1 MKSNMTKMLTLGAAA
16 VAAFVAVYA
25 IFAVD
30 EGMVQEALSIICLIP
45 LALYAKNY
53 GIKPGITAMAASIAL
68 SALLVQPTV
77 FITYT
82 VPSAIIGTIYGICLR
97 RFSTIP
103 AVAILSGLCV
113 LRLVYELLM
122 SSFFSDINI
131 AEEYSEIIGIVTG
144 FFTKD
149 GSSALGLLI
158 HDMVL
163 FSIPVIFVMGAVAKA
178 AIAHVIMCIILY
190 RIFREK
196 QVIVLPRLNGTDIPA
211 TVLYLV
217 LFLASIILCVLLLSG
232 AIGYS
237 FVIALTVDLTIVYMY
252 LYLMYCFRH
261 FKKKRS
267 NYLMTLLMVI
277 VFPITDLIYAV
288 GFLIGVCRGEKTQHE
303 Q

>member
-30 EGMVQEALSIICLIP
+30 DGMVQEVLSIICLLPI
-45 LALYAKNY
+45 ALYTKKY
-53 GIKPGITAMAASIAL
+53 GVKPGITAMAASIAL

-77 FITYT
+77 FVTYT

-97 RFSTIP
+97 RFSAIP

-122 SSFFSDINI
+122 SSFFFDINI
-131 AEEYSEIIGIVTG
+131 AEEYSQIIGIVTG
-144 FFTKD
+144 FFTND
-149 GSSALGLLI
+149 VGSALGLLI
-158 HDMVL
+158 HDMTR

-178 AIAHVIMCIILY
+178 AIVHVIMCIMLY

-196 QVIVLPRLNGTDIPA
+196 QVIVLPRMKGTDIPA

-217 LFLASIILCVLLLSG
+217 LFSASIILCVLLLSG
-232 AIGYS
+232 IIDYS
-237 FVIALTVDLTIVYMY
+237 FAIALTVDLTIVYMY

-277 VFPITDLIYAV
+277 GFPITDMIFAV
-288 GFLIGVCRGEKTQHE
+288 GCLMGIYRGEKTRNE